1 MCVQSTTLGAM
12 RRNAPQPSSQPCA
25 CNPSG
30 WLRATA
36 CSQAVSLALARRVG
50 LVSTRLGLVIT
61 PLVLALARL
70 RVISKGIVL
79 IISKGIV
86 LVIGIVLI
94 IGIGQHAIQ
103 HSFWDELPIWVLFL
117 GVESKTAGVIK
128 ESFEL
133 KLPPASEGGEGGGG
147 GGDMGWEEF
156 QLPANHRFL
165 LLFNIPHLHSKHESP
180 AEVKHWRKDD
190 VVGAWWRL

>member
-36 CSQAVSLALARRVG
+36 CSQALARRVG
-50 LVSTRLGLVIT
+50 LVSTRLGLVII
-61 PLVLALARL
+61 PLLVLAL
-70 RVISKGIVL
+70 VISKGIVL

-133 KLPPASEGGEGGGG
+133 KLPPASEGGEGGGRWRG
-147 GGDMGWEEF
+147 GEEF

-165 LLFNIPHLHSKHESP
+165 LLFNSPHLHRKHERP
-180 AEVKHWRKDD
+180 TEVKRWRKDD
-190 VVGAWWRL
+190 VVGALWRL

>member
-25 CNPSG
+25 CNPLPSG

-133 KLPPASEGGEGGGG
+133 KLPPASEGGEGGGEVAWG
-147 GGDMGWEEF
+147 GGI
-156 QLPANHRFL
+156 PA
-165 LLFNIPHLHSKHESP
+165 SSQS
-180 AEVKHWRKDD
+180 
-190 VVGAWWRL
+190 